1 MLKNLSV
8 GLCIGHGDGLTKM
21 NNLLGGMM
29 NNLLDTINELKEIR
43 NDYMDGQHLK
53 KEQALTQA
61 IKFLEY
67 ELEKSYDITYISKY
81 DMDFER

>member
-21 NNLLGGMM
+21 NNLLGGMVM

-43 NDYMDGQHLK
+43 NDYMDGQHLTRK
-53 KEQALTQA
+53 
-61 IKFLEY
+61 
-67 ELEKSYDITYISKY
+67 
-81 DMDFER
+81 